1 MKVNDNQLKKAFKE
15 FKTPASYDKKVDDVL
30 KQLKAEAAKEEAANE
45 KEPTKKSEP
54 KEERS
59 TRKGRMKWV
68 FRVAVAL
75 LFIGILTSV
84 IAVRSEANFL
94 EQFKRTLMDF
104 FGMKYED
111 AADVGVKSRAKQV
124 ESKSDLMTELKE
136 VVIDSHTIY
145 LRMKITA
152 PTDVVFKK
160 EIGFEYFGFCTG
172 NNYDANNVLGGS
184 LDCKLMEVGGEKS
197 NEAMYIVSI
206 CFDKELEDG
215 TPITCFF
222 QNLAENPYSE
232 ERKRLVEGMWSLTFS
247 FERTVV
253 DALQIDGGP
262 EYAFSYIDGTAFVKN
277 IELTPMGMVIQYDIS
292 DVDYD
297 LMNVSDTTIAV
308 KLLYLDGHEQVIVS
322 HDPGE
327 NFLQSAGTSY
337 TNEGDKVFQQGTL
350 EFAEIL
356 SIADVTGIY
365 IEDVYISV
373 R

>member
-1 MKVNDNQLKKAFKE
+1 MKVNDRQLKKAFKE

-30 KQLKAEAAKEEAANE
+30 EQLKAEAAKEANE
-45 KEPTKKSEP
+45 KEPMKKSES
-54 KEERS
+54 KEGRS

-68 FRVAVAL
+68 FRAAVAL

-94 EQFKRTLMDF
+94 ERFKRTLMDF

-124 ESKSDLMTELKE
+124 ESKPDLMVELKE
-136 VVIDSHTIY
+136 AVMDSHTIY
-145 LRMKITA
+145 LRVKITA
-152 PTDVVFKK
+152 PADIAFKK

-172 NNYDANNVLGGS
+172 NNYDGNNLLGGS
-184 LDCKLMEVGGEKS
+184 LDCRLMEVGGEKT

-206 CFDKELEDG
+206 RFDEELKDG
-215 TPITCFF
+215 TPITCFL
-222 QNLAENPYSE
+222 QNLAENPYSKE
-232 ERKRLVEGMWSLTFS
+232 PKRLVEGMWSLAFS
-247 FERTVV
+247 FEQTVV
-253 DALQIDGGP
+253 DALQINGGP
-262 EYAFSYIDGTAFVKN
+262 EYKFSYIDGTAFVKN
-277 IELTPMGMVIQYDIS
+277 IELTPMGMVIQYDVS

-322 HDPGE
+322 HNSGE
-327 NFLQSAGTSY
+327 SFIQGGSTSY
-337 TNEGDKVFQQGTL
+337 SNEGDKVFQQDNL